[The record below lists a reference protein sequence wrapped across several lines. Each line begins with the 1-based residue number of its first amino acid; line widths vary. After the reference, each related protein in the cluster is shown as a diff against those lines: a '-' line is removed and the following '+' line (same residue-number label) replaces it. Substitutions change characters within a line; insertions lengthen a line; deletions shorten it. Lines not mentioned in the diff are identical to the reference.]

1 MKSELFV
8 KLLRKVIREEVQ
20 SVVRKELRSVLTE
33 QKTNHS
39 KAITHGL
46 DLSNMVSNTPTKPA
60 RKYVKDT
67 MLNDI
72 LNETSGFNGGG
83 NTQQEYPS
91 MASFKSEMAE
101 SFGQPNTAPLTD
113 IQGKPVDTNNKNVA
127 TVVNA
132 MTKDYSSL
140 MKAIDKKK
148 GIK

>member
-33 QKTNHS
+33 RKTDHS
-39 KAITHGL
+39 KAITHGI
-46 DLSNMVSNTPTKPA
+46 DLSNMVSNTPSKPSK
-60 RKYVKDT
+60 KYVKDNI
-67 MLNDI
+67 LNDI

-83 NTQQEYPS
+83 NTQENYPS

-101 SFGQPNTAPLTD
+101 SFRQPNIPPVTD
-113 IQGKPVDTNNKNVA
+113 IQGKPADTSNKNVA

-132 MTKDYSSL
+132 MTKDYSQL
-140 MKAIDKKK
+140 MKAIDKRK
-148 GIK
+148 GKR

>member
-39 KAITHGL
+39 KAMTHGL
-46 DLSNMVSNTPTKPA
+46 DLSNMVSNTPV

-148 GIK
+148 GKR